1 MRREHRNTGGI
12 IVRGIDNVKVRIAKC
27 CTPVPGDEIVGFI
40 TMGRGVSVHRSDC
53 INLKNNMSEERL
65 IPVRW
70 DIDEQ
75 ETYSAELEIRADSKS
90 NVLADIANRIHDA
103 RLDIQNLSARENKEG
118 DLIIR
123 TTIRIHH
130 IEELQRLIKKL
141 ENVQHVIEVYR
152 VSG

>member
-1 MRREHRNTGGI
+1 
-12 IVRGIDNVKVRIAKC
+12 
-27 CTPVPGDEIVGFI
+27 
-40 TMGRGVSVHRSDC
+40 MGRGVSVHRSDC

-65 IPVRW
+65 IPIRW

-75 ETYSAELEIRADSKS
+75 ETYSAELEVRADSKS

-118 DLIIR
+118 VLIIR
-123 TTIRIHH
+123 TIVRIHH

-141 ENVQHVIEVYR
+141 ENIQHVIEVYR